1 MKLIE
6 AFFEIIHQIVKG
18 IFILL
23 QLIFGN
29 LPNDKL
35 QEDYSMGFIKKIRI
49 FSRFNKGLILNGRN
63 YKLSVKNSKI
73 HTCILGKSGIGKS
86 SIFYSA
92 NLLSTDN
99 KSFIV
104 TDLDGG
110 LMKTSSGYLK
120 SIGWDIQVFDLSSV
134 SNSCFYNPL
143 DFCSSSADELKSLA
157 VQIIASSS
165 GTSNFK
171 DKFWDHSA
179 TKLLFTLLKLVKT
192 QDKKYQNLANVNHL
206 LTMIELDSFD
216 KFVVNSTDDKLFSE
230 IIAFKAI
237 EDKLRTNIEATLSAT
252 LDLLSY
258 NDISFITSKNTIDFD
273 RLRKPKSI
281 LYIIVSE
288 RLIRQYSL
296 IISVFYSQLFSFFQR
311 QKPKNNTV
319 YFMLDEAGNYR
330 IDQLEILV
338 SILRKFNCS
347 ISLAVQNFDQIVNL
361 YGRESAATIYSNC
374 STKIIYPGASLA
386 LSEEISRMSG
396 QRTVEINF
404 EGRKTQQ
411 IRPVLSPTDVMYIKN
426 NEVLIQHSNNPF
438 IKVRTYPFYKQFKL
452 KRRSKIKPVQLPENP
467 FVAPE
472 LIPLTSKPPQPDE
485 E

>member
-1 MKLIE
+1 MKLIG
-6 AFFEIIHQIVKG
+6 ASFEIIIQIVKG
-18 IFILL
+18 VFDLL
-23 QLIFGN
+23 LMIFGN
-29 LPNDKL
+29 RPNDKL
-35 QEDYSMGFIKKIRI
+35 HEDYSMGCAKKIRI

-86 SIFYSA
+86 SVFYSV
-92 NLLSTDN
+92 NLLSPNN
-99 KSFIV
+99 KSYVV

-120 SIGWDIQVFDLSSV
+120 SIGWNIQVFDLSSV
-134 SNSCFYNPL
+134 ENSCFYNPI
-143 DFCSSSADELKSLA
+143 DFCSTPDELKSLA
-157 VQIIASSS
+157 IQIINSSS
-165 GTSNFK
+165 THSNSS
-171 DKFWDHSA
+171 DKFWEHSA
-179 TKLLFTLLKLVKT
+179 TKLLFNLLRLVKT

-216 KFVVNSTDDKLFSE
+216 KFVVNNTDDNLFTE

-258 NDISFITSKNTIDFD
+258 NDIGFITSKNTIDFE

-281 LYIIVSE
+281 LYIVVPE

-296 IISVFYSQLFSFFQR
+296 IVSVFYSQLFSFFQKH
-311 QKPKNNTV
+311 KPKKNTI

-347 ISLAVQNFDQIVNL
+347 ISIAVQNFNQIVNL
-361 YGRESAATIYSNC
+361 YGRESAATIYANC
-374 STKIIYPGASLA
+374 STKIIYPGATLV

-396 QRTVEINF
+396 LKTVEVNF

-411 IRPVLSPTDVMYIKN
+411 TRPVLSPTDVMYIKN

-438 IKVRTYPFYKQFKL
+438 IKVHTYPFYKQFKL
-452 KRRSKIKPVQLPENP
+452 KRRSKIKPPIFKQNTICS
-467 FVAPE
+467 PE
-472 LIPLTSKPPQPDE
+472 LIPLTPKFPKQ
-485 E
+485 